1 MGGEFSAKG
10 LITDF
15 KTSLAFCTRL
25 PLVHSA
31 FVEGE
36 EIARASWAFPLVG
49 AAVGILGG
57 LVCWLAA
64 SSGLHP
70 FLVSVLALSTTM
82 FATGCLHED
91 GLADTADGL
100 GSGATAER
108 KLEIMRDSHI
118 GVYGA
123 SALMLSLMLRA
134 GAIASLAGP
143 GLMAWALFAAHAGS
157 RAALPALMRLVPRAR
172 VDGLSAAAGRPP
184 LESIAAAALLGVLAL
199 VLGLGFSGGLIAA
212 VLVVAA
218 TAIIGRL
225 CIAHI
230 GGQTGDVL
238 GTLQQVSEI
247 LILLVAAAWL

>member
-1 MGGEFSAKG
+1 MSGDITAKG
-10 LITDF
+10 LITDVN
-15 KTSLAFCTRL
+15 TSLAFCTRL

-31 FVEGE
+31 FVEGAD
-36 EIARASWAFPLVG
+36 IARASWAFPLVG

-57 LVCWLAA
+57 IVCWLAA
-64 SSGLHP
+64 SVGLHP

-82 FATGCLHED
+82 LATGCLHED
-91 GLADTADGL
+91 GLADTGDGL

-172 VDGLSAAAGRPP
+172 EDGLSVALGRPP
-184 LESIAAAALLGVLAL
+184 LESVLGAAAIGIVAVM
-199 VLGLGFSGGLIAA
+199 LGLGFSGGLIAVA
-212 VLVVAA
+212 LVVTA

>member
-1 MGGEFSAKG
+1 MSGDITAKG
-10 LITDF
+10 LITDVN
-15 KTSLAFCTRL
+15 TSLAFCTRL

-31 FVEGE
+31 FVEGAD
-36 EIARASWAFPLVG
+36 IARASWAFPLVG

-57 LVCWLAA
+57 IVCWLAA
-64 SSGLHP
+64 SVGLHP

-82 FATGCLHED
+82 LATGCLHED

-143 GLMAWALFAAHAGS
+143 GLMVWALFAAHAGS

-172 VDGLSAAAGRPP
+172 EDGLSVAVGRPP
-184 LESIAAAALLGVLAL
+184 LESVLGAAAIGIVAVM
-199 VLGLGFSGGLIAA
+199 LGLGFSGGLIAVA
-212 VLVVAA
+212 LVVTA

-238 GTLQQVSEI
+238 GTLEQVSEI